1 MGSLTPGATFIYER
15 VGDEIYARESG
26 AAERTLVGYDQKYDP
41 RTTDGRPLREHLLED
56 QLWGNI
62 RRAARTNPAL
72 QDVLDRAIM
81 IYNLSKTT

>member
-26 AAERTLVGYDQKYDP
+26 AVERTLVGYDQKYDP

>member
-26 AAERTLVGYDQKYDP
+26 SAERTLVGYDQKYDP